1 MKPLERTLRHSKT
14 APNCVPKP
22 CSNLFTF
29 GGSKLQASGF
39 QNGPLATAKQ
49 HLIACRNRV
58 QTYPEKLPNV
68 PSEFLEK
75 MSLFS
80 ASCSCCLVAPSCKH
94 IRPPER
100 TLRHSAGLNLPAKTP
115 TQNRSKKLPNVSSE
129 ILGKKYIIYT
139 SNYLSSGLQNGP
151 FATAKQHLM
160 ACRNVMQTY
169 PQKLPNVS
177 SKFLRKCFFF
187 CLLQLLFGSSTL
199 QASGRQNGPF
209 ATAKQDLIAC
219 RNCVQTY
226 PEKLPNVLSEFLEKN
241 VLFLPPAAVVW
252 WLQAAS
258 IRPPERTLH
267 HSKAAPNFQTYPQ
280 NIRNVPS
287 EFLDKMSFFCLLLFG
302 GSKLQASSLQN
313 GSFATAKQHLIAY
326 RNRVQTYSRLVA
338 PSCKHQ
344 ASRTDPSPQ
353 QNST

>member
-100 TLRHSAGLNLPAKTP
+100 TLRHSAGLNLPAKIP
-115 TQNRSKKLPNVSSE
+115 SRPFSIPRQVS
-129 ILGKKYIIYT
+129 LFY
-139 SNYLSSGLQNGP
+139 
-151 FATAKQHLM
+151 
-160 ACRNVMQTY
+160 
-169 PQKLPNVS
+169 
-177 SKFLRKCFFF
+177 
-187 CLLQLLFGSSTL
+187 LLQ
-199 QASGRQNGPF
+199 
-209 ATAKQDLIAC
+209 
-219 RNCVQTY
+219 
-226 PEKLPNVLSEFLEKN
+226 
-241 VLFLPPAAVVW
+241 
-252 WLQAAS
+252 
-258 IRPPERTLH
+258 
-267 HSKAAPNFQTYPQ
+267 
-280 NIRNVPS
+280 
-287 EFLDKMSFFCLLLFG
+287 LLFG
-302 GSKLQASSLQN
+302 GSKLQASGLQN
-313 GSFATAKQHLIAY
+313 GPFATAKQHLIAY

-338 PSCKHQ
+338 PSCKHH